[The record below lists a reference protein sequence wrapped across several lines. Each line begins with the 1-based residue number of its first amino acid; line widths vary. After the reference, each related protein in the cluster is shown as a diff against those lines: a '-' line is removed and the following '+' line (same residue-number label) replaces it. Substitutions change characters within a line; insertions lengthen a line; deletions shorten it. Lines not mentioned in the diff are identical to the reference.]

1 MIKNQSAAIA
11 NMNRNEG
18 SLPALVFA
26 AFIFMILIPTLLVLV
41 GTFLDH
47 VFGLTSFMAE
57 QFALR
62 AAVSIILFAVG
73 GSLAVLSNT
82 YLIKRGKGYAWGDAS
97 PSAQTKV
104 LVTAG
109 PYKYTRNP
117 MILGYTMLLSS
128 VGILVGSL
136 FAGVITPLGLLVLIS
151 AWIKIVEEPK
161 LEARFGKAYI
171 EYKRK
176 IPFLIPRLQKKPS
189 SEKT

>member
-26 AFIFMILIPTLLVLV
+26 AFIFMILIPTLLVLA

-104 LVTAG
+104 LVTTGQVHKKPHDPRLHYASQF
-109 PYKYTRNP
+109 RWN
-117 MILGYTMLLSS
+117 LGRIS
-128 VGILVGSL
+128 VRRRHYSFRIVGSH
-136 FAGVITPLGLLVLIS
+136 IRMD
-151 AWIKIVEEPK
+151 KD
-161 LEARFGKAYI
+161 R
-171 EYKRK
+171 
-176 IPFLIPRLQKKPS
+176 
-189 SEKT
+189 